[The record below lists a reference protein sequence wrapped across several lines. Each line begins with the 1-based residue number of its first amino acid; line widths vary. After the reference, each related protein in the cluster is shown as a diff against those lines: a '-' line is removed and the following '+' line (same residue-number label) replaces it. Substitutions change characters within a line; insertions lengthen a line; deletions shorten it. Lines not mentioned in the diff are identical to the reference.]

1 MEYTGTLISMTKEKK
16 IKRTDYVLFGE
27 HGEFLDKGSLNNV
40 LATLAYDMAI
50 THRGITDFTLKEI
63 EVREVKKFTSAEL
76 EIALHDFVRNIEER
90 DPR

>member
-1 MEYTGTLISMTKEKK
+1 MKKEK
-16 IKRTDYVLFGE
+16 IKETHYVLFSK
-27 HGEFLDKGSLNNV
+27 HGELLDKGSLNNV

-63 EVREVKKFTSAEL
+63 EIREIKKFTSEEL
-76 EIALHDFVRNIEER
+76 EIKLMDFVRNLEER